1 MQGGLEIVAKAGCN
15 WTNEEGLSRL
25 KSFIEKNY
33 QYEASFQDDSREILN
48 GLFSTQEAEEDGNP
62 EEDEDLGILMELDE
76 DQE

>member
-1 MQGGLEIVAKAGCN
+1 MLINKSELIPGSVVVAPGEC
-15 WTNEEGLSRL
+15 LSRL
-25 KSFIEKNY
+25 KSFMEKNY

>member
-1 MQGGLEIVAKAGCN
+1 MLINKSELIPG
-15 WTNEEGLSRL
+15 L
-25 KSFIEKNY
+25 KSFIEKNYIY

>member
-1 MQGGLEIVAKAGCN
+1 M
-15 WTNEEGLSRL
+15 
-25 KSFIEKNY
+25 EKNY